1 MQDPWKFSSSRHFIE
16 TCSPAALMSLDP
28 EHRAPGR
35 CIITSTRRR
44 CRSDRRPSPVRSSGL
59 SSGRRPGS
67 GPSTSAAHHVR
78 EIPDVS
84 VFISQL
90 SDKDLSSATFSQ
102 KQSKLTPSQTQVWQL
117 SGSGSR
123 RDTNSPARVHPPRRT
138 AASGSCRNPVLCG
151 QNRFQA
157 WIAFLGSGPP
167 SQHLKLAG
175 GPGEIRRIW
184 LHPRTC
190 SEYDSLFMGIKVVGS
205 RS

>member
-102 KQSKLTPSQTQVWQL
+102 KQSKLTPSQTHVWQL

-123 RDTNSPARVHPPRRT
+123 RDTNSRARVHPHAAPPPLAPAEIPFSAGRT
-138 AASGSCRNPVLCG
+138 VFRPGLLSWAV
-151 QNRFQA
+151 
-157 WIAFLGSGPP
+157 GPP
-167 SQHLKLAG
+167 
-175 GPGEIRRIW
+175 
-184 LHPRTC
+184 
-190 SEYDSLFMGIKVVGS
+190 
-205 RS
+205 RST